1 MDKVRASRDGHE
13 FHEAWAARKALQL
26 VMPTDELVGIAV
38 EGLSPSDQK
47 TASAKTV
54 EIADLVL
61 YYGVK
66 PEFKFASSIVIL
78 QLKYS
83 KASENEPFR
92 AYDAKKTFT
101 KFSDAYVSH
110 KKNYG
115 EKNVEKKLTFELL
128 TNRPILPELN
138 EAISGLASGTSLKGV
153 AEEQAIQFVTACGL
167 NGTELS
173 EFAKK
178 VKITGLAGNLTQ
190 NKQHLSRIVADWS
203 VAPDAMARAR
213 LGNLK
218 DLIRD
223 KAGLAGEGKNVV
235 RRIDVLDALELQ
247 DQEDLFPCPASFPE
261 VGQVVAR
268 EQLNVVASKIPA
280 LTKPLLIHADG
291 GVGKTVFFQSLS
303 KMLSD
308 THEVVL
314 FDCFGGGN
322 YRVPEDARHLPKRG
336 LIHIINNLACKGLCD
351 PLLPNHENVEDLVK
365 AFRVRLTQAVA
376 TVRRGA
382 PEKQILLFLDAIDNA
397 AEHAKDKGEFAFP
410 TLLLE
415 SFHHGGPVNG
425 VQLILS
431 CRTYRRDISRGN
443 IPRAA
448 CEELELKPFNPAE
461 AEKYLRGRIPTVTN
475 TEIQVAYSRSSG
487 NPRILEHLALSDR
500 GLLDPSEIKNVIKLD
515 DLLRERIQR
524 ALTEALKRGYKE
536 SDINAFLAGLSVL
549 PLPVPL
555 DEYSEAHGMDLS
567 AVRSFAADLAPLLEQ
582 TKYGLMFRDEPTET
596 LLREDYA
603 AKVGTLETLAK
614 NLFEKQGTSVYA
626 ARSLPGLLQKIDD
639 GELLFNLAFED
650 RFPTAIT
657 SIVGKQ
663 NIRYARLKAAVL
675 HSVQKGNFDHLV
687 HLLVELSML
696 AAVNQRGTDYVLD
709 NPDLV
714 IASHDI
720 DATKRLFEIRTHWP
734 GTRHAR
740 LAIASV
746 LAGDQSDA
754 LRHAV
759 KANEWIRHFYEQ
771 NDEYRRERGGPER
784 LDIAS
789 IPVCLLAES
798 RGRDA
803 ANLMKGWR
811 DWYAFEVAEHIF
823 ILLNQAQAMET
834 IPTEKVSEF
843 LHELKSQP
851 GMLSAALSFLNLDDA
866 MCRSLINYLAK
877 ACGIKKTFEI
887 NKNFNRE
894 SCCQIQDGLLKAA
907 TLAVAME
914 MHAEALTIA
923 LSIPH
928 ERPRLWSFADRF
940 SNKDAFSFIT
950 YTAIRG
956 AIKRQPI
963 VEQDLLPQELV
974 DIGAHVENSL
984 TGEAFRRAIKVELEA
999 YYKGQQGLQG
1009 EKQQISYETK
1019 KENES
1024 FIDERL
1030 EPLLEIVQSFTV
1042 MLSSGLRNG
1051 DKLFQDLL
1059 NVWTKLRKKRE
1070 HYSDIYETNNFFD
1083 KLGRHFLTFAL
1094 WARNDLRATSVE
1106 AFVKKVSEDD
1116 VAVVSTLIDII
1127 SILSKRAD
1135 LQELA
1140 GKTAIKAKTLI
1151 ERENEVESR
1160 ASLFAKLS
1168 RAILPASFDEASSYF
1183 CAGLEQMDAIGS
1195 GDYQFT
1201 NELLLFAA
1209 ELKGDELEES
1219 DFHTL
1224 SNICELNMPE
1234 EEEKFPWL
1242 AFARGLSR
1250 TSGLRTLAKL
1260 GRWADRD
1267 KISLNYTLLPYLTA
1281 LIEHEKIDP
1290 AIALALLRISNP
1302 AELYVCGTE
1311 QLAEVIDKKRYTNS
1325 KELVTELILQFE
1337 QNHPG
1342 VFMPSTFATLGK
1354 IAEREIGK
1362 DSEQNL
1368 YLSIAA
1374 PKFEKLQDENNDH
1387 YNYRG
1392 TSAPNIREKVDDIK
1406 ERNQLTLRAIVG
1418 KTSPNDEASM
1428 SRAID
1433 EMNEIQNIFDLKGKF
1448 LDSLRTKVE
1457 FADRSKYL
1465 QIIAQLNSLGI
1476 YTKLSELRTCKDL
1489 WSSSSASINETF
1501 QKIGIL
1507 LVQINAEDFVSND
1520 YLSGSNLK
1528 EVSNLTGIPMALLAR
1543 ELVAIFA
1550 ASDSHYPASIWMGLA
1565 AIICEKAKDG
1575 EGQAALKRLL
1585 NSSSAKL
1592 ASTVADGVWKE
1603 GLYPKGG
1610 QIEIAA
1616 GLIWLTLG
1624 SPVAESR
1631 WRAAHSIRC
1640 LARFG
1645 KWEVID
1651 EIVGKFHS
1659 VDAHPYQAM
1668 ELSFFYLHAR
1678 LWLLIALARVAIDY
1692 PINLEKY
1699 ADMLKPVALDREMPH
1714 VLLRYFAAQALLT
1727 CADSGSR
1734 ALSGAEVDAL
1744 KTVNQP
1750 LFPQRKT
1757 KKYAHDLIYQSRPDS
1772 LPKPQPE
1779 FHLEYDFNKTDVAS
1793 LCNMFEKSGW
1803 ETSDAITAQ
1812 VRKFDQKIT
1821 SMYENDGRTISQRSH
1836 VGGMNSRHQT
1846 YGQQLGWHAL
1856 YLVAGEFLTKY
1867 PIIQHPYEED
1877 DSWGDWLSR
1886 ELLTRDD
1893 GLWLSDGVDRMP
1905 IDAQVNLKEKGK
1917 KDIFLT
1923 GDSTKLLALLNIES
1937 SIVQELVLAG
1947 EWRSS
1952 DDIEIHISSALVST
1966 QDAIKS
1972 AIQLSKEEP
1981 FQMWLPSVEYD
1992 DGIENSLSRKE
2003 PYKPWIVWPYSEARM
2018 DELDPLGTIS
2028 VVRRLHFTKAINAVC
2043 SLKPVDPFMRIW
2055 TDIDGKIAA
2064 RSEAWVSN
2072 HTRGQDGSDSG
2083 RRLVSSSEFL
2093 TNALKKERAELLVLI
2108 KLRRYENGYGGQG
2121 SKYWHTTAV
2130 IRINQSLDFEY
2141 YSGVANK
2148 LHEMKY

>member
-1 MDKVRASRDGHE
+1 MDNVRASRDGHE

-26 VMPTDELVGIAV
+26 VMPTDDFVGIAV

-47 TASAKTV
+47 TASAKAI

-61 YYGVK
+61 YYGK
-66 PEFKFASSIVIL
+66 QPIFKLASSVVIL

-83 KASENEPFR
+83 KALENAPFR
-92 AYDAKKTFT
+92 ACDAKKTIN
-101 KFSDAYVSH
+101 KFADAYVNH
-110 KKNYG
+110 KKNHSV
-115 EKNVEKKLTFELL
+115 KDVENKLTFEIL
-128 TNRPILPELN
+128 TNKPILPEFN
-138 EAISGLASGTSLKGV
+138 EAISGLASGTFLRGV
-153 AEEQAIQFVTACGL
+153 AKTQATQFTSASGL
-167 NGTELS
+167 SGIELS

-178 VKITGLAGNLTQ
+178 IKITGLAGNLTQ

-218 DLIRD
+218 GLIRD

-235 RRIDVLDALELQ
+235 TRIDVLDALELQ
-247 DQEDLFPCPASFPE
+247 GPEDLFPCPASFPE

-268 EQLNVVASKIPA
+268 QQLNDVANKIPA

-291 GVGKTVFFQSLS
+291 GVGKTVFLQSLS

-351 PLLPNHENVEDLVK
+351 PLLPNYGNVEDLLK
-365 AFRVRLTQAVA
+365 AFRARLAQAVV

-382 PEKQILLFLDAIDNA
+382 PEKQILFFLDAIDNA
-397 AEHAKDKGEFAFP
+397 AEHAKDKNEPSFP

-415 SFHHGGPVNG
+415 SFHHGGAVNG

-448 CEELELKPFNPAE
+448 CEEIELKPFNRAE
-461 AEKYLRGRIPTVTN
+461 AEKYLRDRIPTVTN
-475 TEIQVAYSRSSG
+475 TEIQVAYSRSLG
-487 NPRILEHLALSDR
+487 NPRILEHLASSDK
-500 GLLDPSEIKNVIKLD
+500 GLLDSSEINNVIELD
-515 DLLRERIQR
+515 DLLRERIKL
-524 ALTEALKRGYKE
+524 ALSEALKRGYKE
-536 SDINAFLAGLSVL
+536 PAINAFLAGLSVL

-555 DEYSEAHGMDLS
+555 DEYAEAHGMDHS

-596 LLREDYA
+596 LLRKDYA
-603 AKVGTLETLAK
+603 AKVGTLKTLAK

-626 ARSLPGLLQKIDD
+626 ARSLPSLLQKIDD
-639 GELLFNLAFED
+639 GESLFNLAFED

-675 HSVQKGNFDHLV
+675 HSVRKENYDRLV
-687 HLLVELSML
+687 RLLVELSML

-746 LAGDQSDA
+746 LSGDQSDA

-771 NDEYRRERGGPER
+771 NEEYRRERGGPER

-789 IPVCLLAES
+789 IPVCLLTES

-823 ILLNQAQAMET
+823 TLLNQAQVMKT

-843 LHELKSQP
+843 LHEINSQP
-851 GMLSAALSFLNLDDA
+851 GILSAALSFLDLDDA
-866 MCRSLINYLAK
+866 MCRSLISCLAK
-877 ACGIKKTFEI
+877 ACGKQKTFEI

-894 SCCQIQDGLLKAA
+894 SSYQIQDGLLKAA
-907 TLAVAME
+907 TLAVAMD

-923 LSIPH
+923 FTFPL
-928 ERPRLWSFADRF
+928 ERPRLWSFADRY
-940 SNKDAFSFIT
+940 SNKAAFSFIT
-950 YTAIRG
+950 HTAIRG

-963 VEQDLLPQELV
+963 VARDILPQEFV
-974 DIGAHVENSL
+974 EIGARVENGL
-984 TGEAFRRAIKVELEA
+984 TGEAFRKALKVELEA
-999 YYKGQQGLQG
+999 YYIKQQELPDA
-1009 EKQQISYETK
+1009 KQQISYETK
-1019 KENES
+1019 RENER

-1030 EPLLEIVQSFTV
+1030 EPLLEIVQSLTA
-1042 MLSSGLRNG
+1042 MLSSAVGKG
-1051 DKLFQDLL
+1051 DKQFQDLL
-1059 NVWTKLRKKRE
+1059 NVWVKLRKKRE
-1070 HYSDIYETNNFFD
+1070 HYSDFNGTNNFFD
-1083 KLGRHFLTFAL
+1083 KLGIHFLIFVL
-1094 WARNDLRATSVE
+1094 WSRKDLKAASVE
-1106 AFVKKVSEDD
+1106 AFLERLGENG
-1116 VAVVSTLIDII
+1116 AVGISTLIDVI
-1127 SILSKRAD
+1127 STISKRAD

-1140 GKTAIKAKTLI
+1140 GKMAIKTKTLI
-1151 ERENEVESR
+1151 ELEDEVESR
-1160 ASLFAKLS
+1160 ASLFAELS
-1168 RAILPASFDEASSYF
+1168 RAILPTSLEEASSYF
-1183 CAGLEQMDAIGS
+1183 CSGLEQMDAIGS

-1201 NELLLFAA
+1201 NELLTFAA
-1209 ELKGDELEES
+1209 ELKGDELEEL

-1224 SNICELNMPE
+1224 SNICELNMH

-1250 TSGLRTLAKL
+1250 TSGLKMLAKL

-1267 KISLNYTLLPYLTA
+1267 KVSLDYTLLPYLTA
-1281 LIEHEKIDP
+1281 LIEHDKIDP
-1290 AIALALLRISNP
+1290 AIALALLRISSP

-1311 QLAEVIDKKRYTNS
+1311 QLAEVIDKRRYANS
-1325 KELVTELILQFE
+1325 KELLAELILQFE

-1342 VFMPSTFATLGK
+1342 VFMPSTFATLSE
-1354 IAEREIGK
+1354 IAQREIGK
-1362 DSEQNL
+1362 DSEQSI
-1368 YLSIAA
+1368 YLSAAA
-1374 PKFEKLQDENNDH
+1374 PKFKILQDENNDH

-1392 TSAPNIREKVDDIK
+1392 TSAPNISEAADEIK
-1406 ERNQLTLRAIVG
+1406 EKNRQTLKAIVD

-1428 SRAID
+1428 SQAID
-1433 EMNEIQNIFDLKGKF
+1433 AMNGIQNIFDLKDEF
-1448 LDSLRTKVE
+1448 LDSLRAKVG
-1457 FADRSKYL
+1457 FADRSKYV
-1465 QIIAQLNSLGI
+1465 QIIARLENLGI
-1476 YTKLSELRTCKDL
+1476 YTKLSELKACKEQ
-1489 WSSSSASINETF
+1489 WSNSSSSINKTF
-1501 QKIGIL
+1501 KEIGL
-1507 LVQINAEDFVSND
+1507 SLVQINAEDFVSHN
-1520 YLSGSNLK
+1520 YLSGSLLK
-1528 EVSNLTGIPMALLAR
+1528 EIADLSETPIAMLAN
-1543 ELVAIFA
+1543 ELIAIFA

-1565 AIICEKAKDG
+1565 AIICEKSKDG

-1585 NSSSAKL
+1585 NSNSAKL
-1592 ASTVADGVWKE
+1592 SSSVADGAWKE
-1603 GLYPKGG
+1603 GIYPKEG

-1616 GLIWLTLG
+1616 GLTWLALG
-1624 SPVAESR
+1624 SPAAEVR

-1640 LARFG
+1640 FARFG

-1651 EIVGKFHS
+1651 EIVGKYQS
-1659 VDAHPYQAM
+1659 TDALPFQAA

-1692 PINLEKY
+1692 PANVEKY
-1699 ADMLKPVALDREMPH
+1699 ADILKAVALNKEMPH
-1714 VLLRYFAAQALLT
+1714 VLLRHFASQTLLA
-1727 CADSGSR
+1727 CVDCGSHL
-1734 ALSGAEVDAL
+1734 LSRAEVDAL
-1744 KTVNQP
+1744 MKVNQP
-1750 LFPQRKT
+1750 FFPQIKT
-1757 KKYAHDLIYQSRPDS
+1757 EKYAHDLIYQPRPES
-1772 LPKPQPE
+1772 ILKQQPE
-1779 FHLEYDFNKTDVAS
+1779 FRLDYDFNKTDVSS
-1793 LCNMFEKSGW
+1793 LCNMFDKPGW

-1821 SMYENDGRTISQRSH
+1821 SMYENGGRATSH
-1836 VGGMNSRHQT
+1836 QSHLGGMNSRNHT
-1846 YGQQLGWHAL
+1846 YGQQLGCHAF
-1856 YLVAGEFLTKY
+1856 YLVAGEYLAKY
-1867 PIIQHPYEED
+1867 PVILHPYQEED
-1877 DSWGDWLSR
+1877 SWSDWLNH

-1893 GLWLSDGVDRMP
+1893 GLWLSDGIDRIP
-1905 IDAQVNLKEKGK
+1905 LDAQLNLKEKAE
-1917 KDIFLT
+1917 KDIVLT

-1937 SIVQELVLAG
+1937 NIAQELVVAG
-1947 EWRSS
+1947 DWRSA
-1952 DDIEIHISSALVST
+1952 DDIHIHISSALVPSK
-1966 QDAIKS
+1966 DATKM
-1972 AIQLSKEEP
+1972 AFTLSKKQP
-1981 FQMWLPSVEYD
+1981 FDMWLPSVEYD
-1992 DGIENSLSRKE
+1992 DEIENSFSRKE
-2003 PYKPWIVWPYSEARM
+2003 PYKPWIVWPYSEARL
-2018 DELDPLGTIS
+2018 DERDLLGSIS
-2028 VVRRLHFTKAINAVC
+2028 AVRKLHFTKAVNVA
-2043 SLKPVDPFMRIW
+2043 SQLKAEDPFKRKW
-2055 TDIDGKIAA
+2055 TLSNGKIAA
-2064 RSEAWVSN
+2064 RSEAWVS
-2072 HTRGQDGSDSG
+2072 HRARGKDESESG
-2083 RRLVSSSEFL
+2083 RRLVCSSEFL
-2093 TNALKKERAELLVLI
+2093 RDVLQKESAELLVLI
-2108 KLRRYENGYGGQG
+2108 KLTHYKAGYSGQG

-2130 IRINQSLDFEY
+2130 IRIKQSLNFDY
-2141 YSGVANK
+2141 YPGVTNK
-2148 LHEMKY
+2148 LHEMKF